1 MYQKCI
7 TAVKT
12 PEVSC
17 NYITREVMYLQ
28 KCSREITIAASRQED
43 IVGQMDT
50 KMYERVLARK
60 ASQGG
65 IPLEKLEDD
74 VRTGLL
80 AQWIFPPPHYDAE
93 KNLARMAPD

>member
-1 MYQKCI
+1 
-7 TAVKT
+7 
-12 PEVSC
+12 
-17 NYITREVMYLQ
+17 MYLQ